1 VAWTEWLMSPVRFLF
16 FSDDTV
22 TFLLVNVHCAE
33 MFVFFI
39 GDVIVTFVALY
50 THVLLS
56 DVKVST
62 VGSRSILSAVP

>member
-1 VAWTEWLMSPVRFLF
+1 
-16 FSDDTV
+16 
-22 TFLLVNVHCAE
+22 

-39 GDVIVTFVALY
+39 ADVIVTFVALY
-50 THVLLS
+50 IHVLLS